1 LPKWS
6 EVKKWYPDKAM
17 KHKADDNERETILDN
32 SLSSSYE
39 EIRFT
44 WTVDRRF
51 YAVQND
57 ELREKYLRDYV
68 KVSTFKSNLN
78 LRNKHFFPCLATA
91 NISFETLKCM

>member
-1 LPKWS
+1 
-6 EVKKWYPDKAM
+6 M
-17 KHKADDNERETILDN
+17 KHKPDETEKETILDN

-57 ELREKYLRDYV
+57 ELREKYFRDFV
-68 KVSTFKSNLN
+68 KV
-78 LRNKHFFPCLATA
+78 R
-91 NISFETLKCM
+91 